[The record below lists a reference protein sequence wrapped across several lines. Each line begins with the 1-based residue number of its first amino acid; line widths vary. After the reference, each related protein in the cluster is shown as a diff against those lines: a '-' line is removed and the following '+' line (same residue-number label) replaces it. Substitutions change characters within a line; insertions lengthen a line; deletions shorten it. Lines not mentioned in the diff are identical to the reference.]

1 MNDRMRR
8 VNGVLRETIA
18 EEVRDL
24 KDPRIGFDTIT
35 GVEAAPDLR
44 NAKVYYS
51 VLGDEETAVETAKA
65 LERAAPHIQEG
76 IGSQVRL
83 KYMPKLRFVV
93 DPSIAQGALI
103 DELLA
108 NKERSEHE
116 PPGSS

>member
-1 MNDRMRR
+1 MNERIRR

-24 KDPRIGFDTIT
+24 KDPRIGFVTIT

-44 NAKVYYS
+44 NAVVYYS
-51 VLGDEETAVETAKA
+51 VLGDDEAAAETAKG
-65 LERAAPHIQEG
+65 LEHAAPHVQEG
-76 IGSQVRL
+76 IGGKVRL

-93 DPSIAQGALI
+93 DPSIAHGARI

-108 NKERSEHE
+108 KGHDDE
-116 PPGSS
+116 PVAGS